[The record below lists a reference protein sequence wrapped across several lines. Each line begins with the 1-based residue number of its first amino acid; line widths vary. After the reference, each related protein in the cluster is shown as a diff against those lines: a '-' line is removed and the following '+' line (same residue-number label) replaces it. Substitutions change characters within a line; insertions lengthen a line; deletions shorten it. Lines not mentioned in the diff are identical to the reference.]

1 MHLRTLR
8 FLLLMLVLQFG
19 FSMPNLLAA
28 PAEND
33 PQAGGDDIDG
43 RITRLTRRINFG
55 VKQGT
60 IQQDQADKLQSDL
73 KDIGMQA
80 EASRKA
86 NGGTL
91 TPTDRA
97 SLESRL
103 NQKLNI
109 IRSYNQAGTRQ
120 TVDSN
125 ASGPAWAKGD
135 DGAQDARALKRRM
148 KAQEQRQLRQEE
160 QAMMQV
166 REQQQ
171 QQYEK
176 EMLQKLG
183 SQRPAILQNKQE
195 IDQIRQNTGAN

>member
-1 MHLRTLR
+1 ML
-8 FLLLMLVLQFG
+8 FQKSKSILLVMILQFG
-19 FSMPNLLAA
+19 LSMPNLLAA
-28 PAEND
+28 PAGND
-33 PQAGGDDIDG
+33 TQAGGDDIDT

-80 EASRKA
+80 EASRKS
-86 NGGTL
+86 NGGSL
-91 TPTDRA
+91 NPTDRA
-97 SLESRL
+97 GLESRL
-103 NQKLNI
+103 NQKFNI
-109 IRSYNQAGTRQ
+109 IQSYNQAGARK
-120 TVDSN
+120 TVDSS
-125 ASGPAWAKGD
+125 ASGPAWAKGE

-148 KAQEQRQLRQEE
+148 KLQEQRQLRQEE

-183 SQRPAILQNKQE
+183 SQRPTILQNKQD